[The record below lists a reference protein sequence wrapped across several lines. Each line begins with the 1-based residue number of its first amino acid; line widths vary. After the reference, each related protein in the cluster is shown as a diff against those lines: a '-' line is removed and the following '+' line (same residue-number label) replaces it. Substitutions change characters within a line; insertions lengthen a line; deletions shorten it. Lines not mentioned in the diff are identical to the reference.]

1 MRSKTNKNLRAVLPA
16 VAAAGLSAWLGA
28 PAAHASFNL
37 AWTSAGLTNGGA
49 DTVWVLTAQ
58 NDGLSGP
65 QQQPQ
70 GFTTGTG
77 IVAMDLILSTPG
89 SGTSGALVM
98 DVVTKSGKGASTT
111 YDVDGLDPNGGYF
124 GGTLPSEDPGTFISF
139 GSGPYTGP
147 GQEFANG
154 TTPINGGA
162 AVYVNSQTYA
172 NFTQPAVGGGITSAQ
187 GTAAN
192 YSTTQGTIDPAFT
205 SNTVHSLELILQA
218 TVTDTL
224 ATPIANLVIPTGT
237 VGTAIALLT
246 PTANPSN
253 TETYTISTV
262 PPILTSTLAI
272 SLTSASG
279 NTPAAAPITLT
290 GSNGGYQPVEIAVAS
305 GAQTTGELTVT
316 NFNPA
321 SDQEIYVLE
330 ANSDGTPLT
339 SAQLT
344 QIITDLQGA
353 LALGGPADGSVGLY
367 SSLPASI
374 QALFHGTY
382 NLELTFP
389 TGNSPTLGTNP
400 DVLAYDFSGYT
411 TIPNVTISA
420 IGVVPEPTGVGVL
433 VLGGIGLMARRRR
446 MNRASA

>member
-1 MRSKTNKNLRAVLPA
+1 
-16 VAAAGLSAWLGA
+16 
-28 PAAHASFNL
+28 
-37 AWTSAGLTNGGA
+37 
-49 DTVWVLTAQ
+49 
-58 NDGLSGP
+58 
-65 QQQPQ
+65 
-70 GFTTGTG
+70 
-77 IVAMDLILSTPG
+77 
-89 SGTSGALVM
+89 
-98 DVVTKSGKGASTT
+98 
-111 YDVDGLDPNGGYF
+111 
-124 GGTLPSEDPGTFISF
+124 
-139 GSGPYTGP
+139 
-147 GQEFANG
+147 
-154 TTPINGGA
+154 
-162 AVYVNSQTYA
+162 
-172 NFTQPAVGGGITSAQ
+172 
-187 GTAAN
+187 
-192 YSTTQGTIDPAFT
+192 
-205 SNTVHSLELILQA
+205 
-218 TVTDTL
+218 
-224 ATPIANLVIPTGT
+224 
-237 VGTAIALLT
+237 
-246 PTANPSN
+246 
-253 TETYTISTV
+253 
-262 PPILTSTLAI
+262 
-272 SLTSASG
+272 LTSASG

-330 ANSDGTPLT
+330 ANSNGTPLT

-389 TGNSPTLGTNP
+389 TGNSPVLATNP

-411 TIPNVTISA
+411 TIPNVTFSA

-446 MNRASA
+446 MARASA